1 MADTKTG
8 SLAKAQSLLTQA
20 TTGLLKIRNT
30 TAPGYDEDADT
41 MQALHAELGALGD
54 QLDLGRQ
61 MAMANGAD
69 LTFQDTV
76 IYPVAALYESVRSD
90 LDSGMLPRLP
100 EDPQDVPGTDPYQLQ
115 MQAMREEA
123 AEYEAED
130 ATNGYEEVPSGES
143 PERDTQPG

>member
-8 SLAKAQSLLTQA
+8 SLAKAQSLLKQT

-30 TAPGYDEDADT
+30 TPAGYDEDVDT
-41 MQALHAELGALGD
+41 MQALHAEIGALGD
-54 QLDLGRQ
+54 QLDLARQ

-76 IYPVAALYESVRSD
+76 IYPVARLYESVNSD
-90 LDSGMLPRLP
+90 FDMGLLPRLA
-100 EDPQDVPGTDPYQLQ
+100 EDPQGVPDADPYLLQ

-123 AEYEAED
+123 AEAEAEP
-130 ATNGYEEVPSGES
+130 ATNGY
-143 PERDTQPG
+143 DTTAQPAGGA